1 VSAAKRAK
9 NPVLM
14 LDFGDVSENSVAFA
28 PDSARIR
35 RAEVAVAID
44 AADIVIVA
52 PSNPI
57 VSIGPILAVRGVGDL
72 LAAARRGGT
81 PVLAVSPIVGGKA
94 LKGPADRMLASLGHE
109 VLCIDLDPQANLTVG
124 LGIDLNTV
132 ERSIAD
138 VLIDSNVTFG
148 SIIRPTKTKKVD
160 VAPATLEL
168 SAAEV
173 ELFNAIGREMA
184 LRDKLARDVIDRYD
198 YVLIDCPPT
207 LGLLTLNA
215 LVASDAVLI
224 PLPCEYAATLRYWLI
239 VVPTSWSA
247 GTLPVGHC
255 LRYRQSRSAPYTVSI
270 MQSWRLVRPGRIVPR
285 VTGHEIGPPAPAV
298 AGGVGVGGGCTGVV
312 VARGEPER
320 RGAERWI
327 AE

>member
-1 VSAAKRAK
+1 MGNV
-9 NPVLM
+9 
-14 LDFGDVSENSVAFA
+14 
-28 PDSARIR
+28 I
-35 RAEVAVAID
+35 AI
-44 AADIVIVA
+44 A
-52 PSNPI
+52 NQK
-57 VSIGPILAVRGVGDL
+57 GGVGKTTCAINL
-72 LAAARRGGT
+72 GG
-81 PVLAVSPIVGGKA
+81 A
-94 LKGPADRMLASLGHE
+94 LASLGHE

-138 VLIDSNVTFG
+138 VLIDSNITLG

-215 LVASDAVLI
+215 LVAATGVIIPVQTQYYALKGVAALLKIIKTVQTRLNPNLKVYGLLPTFYDSRTILARDMLDSLKDLGDHQVFATVIRQSVKIGEAPTAGVPITVYEPRSDAAKSFVDLAK
-224 PLPCEYAATLRYWLI
+224 E
-239 VVPTSWSA
+239 V
-247 GTLPVGHC
+247 
-255 LRYRQSRSAPYTVSI
+255 
-270 MQSWRLVRPGRIVPR
+270 
-285 VTGHEIGPPAPAV
+285 IGAHK
-298 AGGVGVGGGCTGVV
+298 
-312 VARGEPER
+312 
-320 RGAERWI
+320 
-327 AE
+327 